1 MSVTSAT
8 SAAATPSV
16 LNSQTTSTARKPTK
30 VLGQQDFLTLLAKQ
44 FQTQDPMKPMDDTA
58 FIAQMAQFTSLQQM
72 GDLTKSQQMLTS
84 AGYLGRNVTVQDPA
98 TGENTTGLVSA
109 IDNSGTAPALV
120 INGTSYPM
128 SYVKRIEPSATA
140 AVSTPGDTTTTPT
153 TPASIYSSNLLSQLN
168 SLIGNRVTQGSTTS
182 PAAAISPAA

>member
-8 SAAATPSV
+8 SVAATPSV
-16 LNSQTTSTARKPTK
+16 LNNQTTSTARTPTK

-72 GDLTKSQQMLTS
+72 TQLTQSQQMLTGS
-84 AGYLGRNVTVQDPA
+84 SYLGLNVTVQDA
-98 TGENTTGLVSA
+98 ASGVKTTGVVSA
-109 IDNSGTAPALV
+109 IDNSGTTPALV

-128 SYVKRIEPSATA
+128 SQIKNVQLPSAA
-140 AVSTPGDTTTTPT
+140 AAA
-153 TPASIYSSNLLSQLN
+153 PAAN
-168 SLIGNRVTQGSTTS
+168 GATTS
-182 PAAAISPAA
+182 G